1 MKARHFIPTLVFAG
15 LAVAL
20 YVGLGLDPRETPFAL
35 RDKPVP
41 VFSLPSVFEG
51 GPRFSDKDLKR
62 GEVSVVNFFATWCGP
77 CLAEHPFLLELS
89 QMDVA
94 PLYAVDYKDSAE
106 KAAAFLRSRGNPFD
120 KIGQDPDG
128 RTAID
133 WGLAG
138 VPETFVVDQ
147 TGRIVYRFQGAINR
161 AILTKEILPL
171 IERLK
176 K

>member
-1 MKARHFIPTLVFAG
+1 MKARHFIPSLVFVA
-15 LAVAL
+15 LLVAL

-35 RDKPVP
+35 KDKPVP
-41 VFSLPSVFEG
+41 VFSIPSVFEG
-51 GPRFSDKDLKR
+51 QPGFSDADLKR

-77 CLAEHPFLLELS
+77 CLAEHPLLLELS

-94 PLYAVDYKDSAE
+94 PVYGVDYKDSAE
-106 KAAAFLRSRGNPFD
+106 KAAAFLRGRGNPFD

-128 RTAID
+128 RVAID

-138 VPETFVVDQ
+138 VPETFVVDRE
-147 TGRIVYRFQGAINR
+147 GRIVYRFQGAINR
-161 AILTKEILPL
+161 AILNKEILPL
-171 IERLK
+171 IEQLK